1 MSHLRYEWKD
11 ECVKIPCFCKP
22 SPFLTTA
29 EVNKYNNI
37 INIKM
42 ITELCRNISR
52 SKIYP
57 KIFPLFSLS
66 LSLFYLFVSL
76 SPYITVNIGLIQNF
90 ASFRY
95 LSMQHYAIC
104 FIRINLP
111 FAQEIQ
117 VNNFPFG
124 ALDTSLINNVLLKI
138 PN

>member
-1 MSHLRYEWKD
+1 MSHLKYEWKD
-11 ECVKIPCFCKP
+11 ECVKIPCFCNP
-22 SPFLTTA
+22 SPFLATA

-37 INIKM
+37 INIKI

-66 LSLFYLFVSL
+66 LFYLSVSL

-95 LSMQHYAIC
+95 LSMQRYATDL
-104 FIRINLP
+104 FHLN
-111 FAQEIQ
+111 
-117 VNNFPFG
+117 
-124 ALDTSLINNVLLKI
+124 
-138 PN
+138 